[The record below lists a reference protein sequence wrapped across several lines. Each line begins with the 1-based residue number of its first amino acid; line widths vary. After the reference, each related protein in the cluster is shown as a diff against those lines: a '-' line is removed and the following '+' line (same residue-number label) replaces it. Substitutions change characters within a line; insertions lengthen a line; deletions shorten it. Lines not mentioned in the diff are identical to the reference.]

1 MKTAEK
7 QLSANIQNVLSGD
20 NETGSAYDG
29 EYRIDNGKTTKGI
42 DNVTVDNNTVDIYLV
57 KVGEGGSEQAKR
69 SCDTDRPIQADR
81 SEPADGLFAA
91 DNISRDVLC
100 TKQQS
105 ADRRRRS
112 SHRPI
117 FRTGP
122 LDRHRSSGTCRHW
135 SSLSRLSKKKQ

>member
-1 MKTAEK
+1 M
-7 QLSANIQNVLSGD
+7 LSGD

-29 EYRIDNGKTTKGI
+29 EYRIDDEKTTKGI

-57 KVGEGGSEQAKR
+57 KVEKEDPSKQAILCLHRGRSEQAKR

-112 SHRPI
+112 SHR
-117 FRTGP
+117 R
-122 LDRHRSSGTCRHW
+122 
-135 SSLSRLSKKKQ
+135 